1 MPKETLR
8 KRRSLTAA
16 QKKEICLKKI
26 STPSLKQKDLAK
38 EYNVSEGMVSDILKE
53 KDRWVAIDNDSYQAN
68 LKREKKIQFP
78 IIEEALTVWL
88 DKALQAKLVLTESI
102 LTTKALDFAVLCN
115 EEKFKASNG
124 WLDNFK
130 KRHNLRQYNI
140 HGEAGSAPIQDL
152 DSMRGRLRQTL
163 RDYDPKDIFNCDETG
178 LFWKMKL
185 SHTISNGPVV
195 RTKQFKDCVTI
206 LLTCNSTGTEK
217 LRPLFIHKYENSRVL
232 KNISKNSLP
241 VNYYWNKKSWMQVS
255 IWNDYLKKLD
265 SHMRVQNRNIL
276 LLVDNAPTHALYE
289 NTNLT
294 NIVIEHL
301 PPNTTSHLQ
310 PCDQGIINSFK
321 VRSKLYLFTEIVSNL
336 TLIFL
341 FSLNI
346 ESCICVIGLK
356 LLIILMNMELNPM
369 KLILKNVSNMFHV
382 HGITLQI
389 LQSKI
394 VG

>member
-1 MPKETLR
+1 
-8 KRRSLTAA
+8 
-16 QKKEICLKKI
+16 
-26 STPSLKQKDLAK
+26 
-38 EYNVSEGMVSDILKE
+38 
-53 KDRWVAIDNDSYQAN
+53 
-68 LKREKKIQFP
+68 
-78 IIEEALTVWL
+78 
-88 DKALQAKLVLTESI
+88 
-102 LTTKALDFAVLCN
+102 
-115 EEKFKASNG
+115 
-124 WLDNFK
+124 
-130 KRHNLRQYNI
+130 
-140 HGEAGSAPIQDL
+140 
-152 DSMRGRLRQTL
+152 
-163 RDYDPKDIFNCDETG
+163 
-178 LFWKMKL
+178 
-185 SHTISNGPVV
+185 
-195 RTKQFKDCVTI
+195 
-206 LLTCNSTGTEK
+206 
-217 LRPLFIHKYENSRVL
+217 
-232 KNISKNSLP
+232 
-241 VNYYWNKKSWMQVS
+241 MQVS

-276 LLVDNAPTHALYE
+276 LLIDNAPTHALYE

-294 NIVIEHL
+294 NIIIEHL

-346 ESCICVIGLK
+346 ESCICVIRLK

-382 HGITLQI
+382 HRITLQI